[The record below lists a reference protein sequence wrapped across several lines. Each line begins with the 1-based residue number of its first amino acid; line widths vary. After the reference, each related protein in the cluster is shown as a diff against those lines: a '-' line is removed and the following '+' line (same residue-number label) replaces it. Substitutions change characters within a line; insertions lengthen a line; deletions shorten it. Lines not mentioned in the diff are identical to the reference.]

1 MSPLFDIVNV
11 TVTIWPM
18 STCEGA
24 MLIVP
29 DKAAG
34 LETLTKAVL
43 KDAAKTVTPLLTSTP
58 LACVLKARS
67 QGLGPS

>member
-1 MSPLFDIVNV
+1 MEVVSPLLDTVNI

-43 KDAAKTVTPLLTSTP
+43 KGSG
-58 LACVLKARS
+58 R
-67 QGLGPS
+67 PSPRC